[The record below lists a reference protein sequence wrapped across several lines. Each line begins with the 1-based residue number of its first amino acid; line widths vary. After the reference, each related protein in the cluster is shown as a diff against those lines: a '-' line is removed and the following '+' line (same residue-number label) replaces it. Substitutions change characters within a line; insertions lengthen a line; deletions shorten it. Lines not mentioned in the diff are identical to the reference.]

1 MTDDRDNVIL
11 LEPAAAAL
19 RDEFLGWQCR
29 LRQLAIREDSG
40 RPSPGMRPYVAT
52 AKGEEIAGGIT
63 VLLMPDDPEPSTQ
76 LFRYQV
82 LKTLDPAERYNKAL
96 EILASNYF
104 QRPRD
109 FSDVMTALFGPT
121 MPLVDHLLGEGRCLL
136 EFSQFSKGYRIP
148 CDVSELAENDAFYQA
163 TYWHNRLF
171 NSNIPAGARV
181 LSFTPDWTRSTSL
194 TTD

>member
-1 MTDDRDNVIL
+1 MTDDHDNVIL

-19 RDEFLGWQCR
+19 RDGFLGWQCR
-29 LRQLAIREDSG
+29 LRQLAIREEAG
-40 RPSPGMRPYVAT
+40 RPSPGMRPSVT
-52 AKGEEIAGGIT
+52 TVTGEEIAGGIT
-63 VLLMPDDPEPSTQ
+63 VLIVQDEPEPSTQ

-82 LKTLDPAERYNKAL
+82 LKTLDPAERHDKAL

-104 QRPRD
+104 QRPRE

-121 MPLVDHLLGEGRCLL
+121 MPLTDRLLEEGRCVL

-148 CDVSELAENDAFYQA
+148 CDISELSENDAFYQA

-171 NSNIPAGARV
+171 NPNIPAGVRV
-181 LSFTPDWTRSTSL
+181 LSFTPDWTRSL
-194 TTD
+194 TLPAG